1 MNNIKNVVDYSL
13 IAVGSVISFANIET
27 ILGIVLLIIQISWLL
42 TKLIYKIVITIKQ
55 KGNLDELDKEVTD
68 ITEVIET
75 IIEEKEN
82 IEQVQIG
89 DEDGNIDTKK

>member
-27 ILGIVLLIIQISWLL
+27 ILGITLLIIQISWLL
-42 TKLIYKIVITIKQ
+42 TKLIYKIVITIKE
-55 KGNLDELDKEVTD
+55 KGNLDDLDKEVTD

-75 IIEEKEN
+75 IIEEKD
-82 IEQVQIG
+82 G

>member
-1 MNNIKNVVDYSL
+1 MNNIKNAVDYSL

>member
-1 MNNIKNVVDYSL
+1 MNNVKNVVDYSL

-42 TKLIYKIVITIKQ
+42 TKLIYKIVITINK

-75 IIEEKEN
+75 IIEEN
-82 IEQVQIG
+82 QDG
-89 DEDGNIDTKK
+89 DENGNIDTKK

>member
-1 MNNIKNVVDYSL
+1 MNNVKNVVDYSL

-27 ILGIVLLIIQISWLL
+27 ILGIILLVIQISWLL

-55 KGNLDELDKEVTD
+55 KGNLDDLDKEVTD

-75 IIEEKEN
+75 IIQEKD
-82 IEQVQIG
+82 G
-89 DEDGNIDTKK
+89 DEDGNINTKK